1 MAKRSVEWA
10 KHELYLREEL
20 WPVDRGSVVTRMEAT
35 IIRALEKHE
44 HLTKIELQKFCNVKR
59 SESGGV
65 GTFNMAWKNMLQ
77 GDVRRGVGRT
87 HKGTEKMGL
96 REWF

>member
-1 MAKRSVEWA
+1 VEWA

-20 WPVDRGSVVTRMEAT
+20 WPVDRGTVTTRMEAS

-44 HLTKIELQKFCNVKR
+44 HLTKMELQRFCNVKR

-65 GTFNMAWKNMLQ
+65 GTFVQAWKNMLQ
-77 GDVRRGVGRT
+77 GDVVEVVGRT
-87 HKGTEKMGL
+87 HKNTEKYGL
-96 REWF
+96 REGF